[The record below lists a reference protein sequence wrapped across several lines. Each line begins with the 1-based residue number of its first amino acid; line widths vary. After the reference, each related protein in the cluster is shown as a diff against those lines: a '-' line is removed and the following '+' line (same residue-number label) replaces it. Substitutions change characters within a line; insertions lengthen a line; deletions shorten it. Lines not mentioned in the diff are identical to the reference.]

1 MVAVVRRGGQGNLSS
16 RCGRDRRRGCRT
28 IAIGLHGHSVSLRL
42 RRDVLLKHRLDG
54 HIFGWHDKTVAAD
67 RHAAGNHLPFL
78 EVIALLRH
86 SGQVDFS
93 PRFRRVRSSGR
104 RTIALSLYSHA
115 EENRLPLDRDASAGL
130 QAAVVIGRGD
140 RQGLGR
146 LIRGHGEEAVCVN
159 QSPRRRSAG
168 DGPGNRF
175 VRVAA
180 ALHLGHKL
188 QGFSGENRSAL
199 GVDGHGPH
207 RGAVLAVVVDTD
219 IRPAYPVGKAAVHH
233 DAGVV
238 FEGQAPAEGLFCVFA
253 G

>member
-1 MVAVVRRGGQGNLSS
+1 M
-16 RCGRDRRRGCRT
+16 
-28 IAIGLHGHSVSLRL
+28 
-42 RRDVLLKHRLDG
+42 
-54 HIFGWHDKTVAAD
+54 
-67 RHAAGNHLPFL
+67 
-78 EVIALLRH
+78 IALLRH